1 MNTVDIIT
9 RKRNGC
15 ELSDEEIRHMVM
27 NYTEGELPDYQ
38 MAAFLMAV
46 YFKGMSRA
54 ETVALTR
61 IMKNSGD
68 VVDLSRISG
77 IKADKHSTGGVGD
90 KTTLIVGPVA
100 AACGVKVAKMSGRG
114 LGFTGGT
121 VDKLEAIPGFR
132 TSMDEERFIEHV
144 NSIGIAV
151 IGQTGH
157 IAPADKKIYALRD
170 VTATVENLSLITSS
184 IMSKKLASGSDAI
197 LLDVKCGGGAFMK
210 EESEAVKLAELMVD
224 IGKAEGKNTKAV
236 ITDMNQPLG
245 RAVGNSLEVAE
256 AVDVLKNRGPEDI
269 TELSVYLA
277 GMMIYMSGKA
287 DDIEAGIS
295 KAGQSLAD
303 GTALEKFRE
312 LVKAQ
317 GGDPGITEDPAL
329 FAESRYKMQLTAS
342 QSGYVYEI
350 DAMQAGLASQH
361 TGAGRERKE
370 DDVDHAAGVYFHKK
384 TGEKVEKGEVLCTV
398 YGDNMKKNEKSLEV
412 LKNSVKI
419 SRKRPEPYKL
429 IKQIVE

>member
-132 TSMDEERFIEHV
+132 TSMDEERFIEQV

-329 FAESRYKMQLTAS
+329 FAESRYKMQLNAS